1 MLHSYDYEIKYQKE
15 NALLTMPTQTCD
27 IFSFTVI
34 WFNRCR
40 LILKH
45 YLLAGN
51 TTTQTLNGMLKVSKK
66 LMSMF
71 EVLQKY
77 LISNA

>member
-1 MLHSYDYEIKYQKE
+1 
-15 NALLTMPTQTCD
+15 MPTQICD
-27 IFSFTVI
+27 ILSVTVI
-34 WFNRCR
+34 WFDRCR